1 MFKNHDANFFKT
13 SDNEQIFYAKN
24 FAMIDPKKPIL
35 VFNYG
40 LVCSNHHWKF
50 QTEFFD
56 KQDYQILTHDYRGH
70 FQSTGGH
77 DINKITFPQM
87 SKDVADLCAFLG
99 IEKAIMLGHSMGVN
113 ICLQLAKDYPQ
124 LVSGMVLISGT
135 FINVKDIMFDSNL
148 MEFIAP
154 FAGLGQKKYP
164 ELFNSLWSKGGM
176 NPIFREIIHAT
187 GFNRGKVSKE
197 FIEIYLN
204 RVGQLGPEIFFQL
217 FNEMTKQNITGSLE
231 SMKMPALVIGGYKD
245 NVIPNHLQRTL
256 ASLLPNSE
264 TYFFKDGS
272 HVPQADY
279 PEMINERIELFIKQQ
294 FGKLLF
300 NQGNL

>member
-1 MFKNHDANFFKT
+1 MFLTNDANFFKT
-13 SDNEQIFYAKN
+13 SDNEQIFYIKN
-24 FAMIDPKKPIL
+24 FTQIDPKKPIL

-50 QTEFFD
+50 QTDFFD
-56 KQDYQILTHDYRGH
+56 NKGYQILVHDYRGH
-70 FQSTGGH
+70 FQSTGAH
-77 DINKITFPQM
+77 DVKKITFSQM
-87 SKDVADLCAFLG
+87 AKDVADMCDFLG
-99 IEKAIMLGHSMGVN
+99 IPKAILLGHSMGVN
-113 ICLQLAKDYPQ
+113 ICLQMAKDFPN

-135 FINVKDIMFDSNL
+135 FINVKDVMFDTNL

-154 FAGLGQKKYP
+154 IASLGLEKYP
-164 ELFNSLWSKGGM
+164 AIFKKVWASGGM
-176 NPIFREIIHAT
+176 NPVVREIIHST

-204 RVGQLGPEIFFQL
+204 RVGQLGADVFFQL

-231 SMKMPALVIGGYKD
+231 RMLMPTLVIRGYHD

-256 ASLLPNSE
+256 GSLLPNCE
-264 TYFFKDGS
+264 TYFLKNGS

-279 PEMINERIELFIKQQ
+279 PEMVNERIELFIQQ
-294 FGKLLF
+294 TVSRV
-300 NQGNL
+300 

>member
-1 MFKNHDANFFKT
+1 MFKNSDANFFRT
-13 SDNEQIFYAKN
+13 PDNEQIFFVKN
-24 FAMIDPKKPIL
+24 FTNINPRRPVL

-50 QTEFFD
+50 QTDHFD
-56 KQDYQILTHDYRGH
+56 KLGYQILIHDYRGH
-70 FQSTGGH
+70 FQSTGSH
-77 DINKITFPQM
+77 DVKKITFPQM
-87 SKDVADLCAFLG
+87 AKDVADLCGYLG
-99 IEKAIMLGHSMGVN
+99 INKALMLGHSMGVN
-113 ICLQLAKDYPQ
+113 ICLQLAKDYPN

-135 FINVKDIMFDSNL
+135 FINVKDVMFDSNL

-154 FAGLGQKKYP
+154 IAALGLEKHPDIFKKV
-164 ELFNSLWSKGGM
+164 WSSSGM
-176 NPIFREIIHAT
+176 NPVVREIIHST
-187 GFNRGKVSKE
+187 GFNRSKVSKE

-204 RVGQLGPEIFFQL
+204 RVGQLGADLFFQL

-231 SMKMPALVIGGYKD
+231 QMKMPSLVIGGHND

-264 TYFFKDGS
+264 TYFMQAGS

-279 PEMINERIELFIKQQ
+279 PDMVNERIDLFLKQII
-294 FGKLLF
+294 
-300 NQGNL
+300 